1 MSLSEQ
7 VKWTTQIGIE
17 HTMIH
22 SNGKVRRSMRGNRL
36 AVCDKAKNIHG
47 YDIDEK
53 IGTITSD
60 FCDVLEFSSPI
71 LRSWKQAEQWYHDV
85 HQLVEG
91 LDVTPFREGYVA
103 GCGHIHIGNLTK
115 QNKLNFFADVQ
126 SRPYLSWAMIDP
138 VDDINAKTMLHYNT
152 IDELRDAARRP
163 KSESLEHDM
172 WVLMLKSNIL
182 RYDDYYDTIEWR
194 AFDSAADWEIQ
205 QSHIA
210 FIQRYVALIKK
221 LKTRIHPIQH
231 EDEEFLNRYRNVDRC
246 VREFKEFITRTLEL
260 PWNEYSWYVDRNLI
274 PKLKNG
280 WSKII

>member
-1 MSLSEQ
+1 MSLSER

-22 SNGKVRRSMRGNRL
+22 SRGRVRRSMEDKQL
-36 AVCDKAKNIHG
+36 AAWDKARNIHG
-47 YDIDEK
+47 YDAHEK
-53 IGTITSD
+53 IGSITSD

-85 HQLVEG
+85 HELVEG
-91 LDVTPFREGYVA
+91 LNVTPFREGHVA

-115 QNKLNFFADVQ
+115 QNKLNLFADVQ

-138 VDDINAKTMLHYNT
+138 VDDINAKTMLYHKAVE
-152 IDELRDAARRP
+152 ELWDASRRT
-163 KSESLEHDM
+163 KSESLEYDM
-172 WVLMLKSNIL
+172 WFLMLKSNIL
-182 RYDDYYDTIEWR
+182 RYDDCLDTIEWR

-231 EDEEFLNRYRNVDRC
+231 NDDEFLNRYKKVDIC

-260 PWNEYSWYVDRNLI
+260 SWNEYSWYVDRNLI